1 MAVHAGEIAQI
12 EQLEQ
17 FERPRA
23 DNVKFHVN
31 LQTLARSED
40 VREAGFA
47 VQAKPQDAPGHSH
60 RGFGGFERR
69 CVSRRIL
76 FNELRRGRCP
86 VEAMRVCVMAASF
99 DLGKLFLALKI
110 LVLRLKR

>member
-1 MAVHAGEIAQI
+1 MSVYAGEIAQI
-12 EQLEQ
+12 EHLEQ
-17 FERPRA
+17 LERPRA
-23 DNVKFHVN
+23 NNVKFHVD
-31 LQTLARSED
+31 LQTLARSGN
-40 VREAGFA
+40 VREACFA
-47 VQAKPQDAPGHSH
+47 VQAKRHDAPGNSH
-60 RGFGGFERR
+60 RGLSRFERS

-99 DLGKLFLALKI
+99 DLGKLFMALKI